1 MDLPAVVTLSQDS
14 RLTTGVLMIAF
25 IAVELGGLLVLRLAR
40 GDRPAT
46 DFQRASVRAAYAHG
60 ALLIILA
67 MVGQIYVDAARLGGV
82 GAEFGR
88 DGVWIAAILVP
99 AGFLLSAMAPGTTQ
113 PNRWIGLVYLGG
125 LAVASSVLAIGIA
138 LLTY

>member
-1 MDLPAVVTLSQDS
+1 MRLPALVTLSTDS

-25 IAVELGGLLVLRLAR
+25 LAVELGGLLVLRLSR
-40 GDRPAT
+40 GDSPAT
-46 DFQRASVRAAYAHG
+46 DFQKAAVRAAYAHG
-60 ALLIILA
+60 AVLIILA

-99 AGFLLSAMAPGTTQ
+99 AGFLLSARAPGATE
-113 PNRWIGLVYLGG
+113 PDRWFGLVYLGG
-125 LAVASSVLAIGIA
+125 VAVASSVLAIGIA
-138 LLTY
+138 LLSA

>member
-1 MDLPAVVTLSQDS
+1 MHLSAVVTLSKDS
-14 RLTTGVLMIAF
+14 RLTTGVLMIAV
-25 IAVELGGLLVLRLAR
+25 IAVELGGVATLRLLR

-46 DFQRASVRAAYAHG
+46 DFQKSSMRAAYAHG
-60 ALLIILA
+60 AVLVLLA

-88 DGVWIAAILVP
+88 DGVWIAAILIP
-99 AGFLLSAMAPGTTQ
+99 AGFIISSRAPGATK
-113 PNRWIGLVYLGG
+113 PDRWFGLVYLGA
-125 LAVASSVLAIGIA
+125 LAVASSGLAIGIA

>member
-1 MDLPAVVTLSQDS
+1 MFSSAVVTLSQDS
-14 RLTTGVLMIAF
+14 RLTTGVLMIAC
-25 IAVELGGLLVLRLAR
+25 IAVEFGGLLVLRMAR

-60 ALLIILA
+60 AVLIILA

-88 DGVWIAAILVP
+88 DGV
-99 AGFLLSAMAPGTTQ
+99 
-113 PNRWIGLVYLGG
+113 
-125 LAVASSVLAIGIA
+125 
-138 LLTY
+138 

>member
-1 MDLPAVVTLSQDS
+1 MSLPAVVTLSTDS

-25 IAVELGGLLVLRLAR
+25 IAVELGGLLVLRLMR
-40 GDRPAT
+40 GDQAAT
-46 DFQRASVRAAYAHG
+46 EFQKSCVRAAYAHG
-60 ALLIILA
+60 AVLIILA

-99 AGFLLSAMAPGTTQ
+99 AGFFLSSMEPGATR
-113 PNRWIGLVYLGG
+113 PNRWIALIYLGG

-138 LLTY
+138 LLTS

>member
-1 MDLPAVVTLSQDS
+1 MTPALVTLSTDS

-25 IAVELGGLLVLRLAR
+25 IAVELGGILVLRLAR

-46 DFQRASVRAAYAHG
+46 DFQKSSVRAAYAHG
-60 ALLIILA
+60 AVLIILA
-67 MVGQIYVDAARLGGV
+67 MVAQIYVDAARLGGV

-88 DGVWIAAILVP
+88 DGIWIAAILCP
-99 AGFLLSAMAPGTTQ
+99 AGFLISAMAPGATQ
-113 PNRWIGLVYLGG
+113 PNRWIALLYLGG

-138 LLTY
+138 LLTS